1 MLFILKQD
9 LDDISKAELKS
20 ITGTEEISG
29 KQKILRYLKSFNKT
43 ACTTQHVVD
52 LFTGEE
58 QPIIDDARS
67 DGTYTWYDSEIYHF
81 EKYNLKLNNDFI
93 QYVLNRP

>member
-43 ACTTQHVVD
+43 ACTTQYVVD